1 MASKKEQLST
11 DLAKFVEQSQWAKAV
26 TCLQGLVELEP
37 ANANYHLRMGD
48 YCVKGGNKPDAV
60 KAYYRAAK
68 LFVDSGFSV
77 KGIATYKMI
86 LRLAPQEKQ
95 AQQLMRAIN
104 SSPAVAAALV
114 PPPFLA
120 PEEPAPPSLL
130 APEAPAPPPPLAP
143 EEPPPPLTLEV
154 PSPPIAP
161 EAPAPKLPFAPEAP
175 APSPPPVAPPLPAR
189 KAAPPS
195 PPPVKVAP
203 PPTFEVEPPP
213 AFEPEPERISEM
225 EPEFEV
231 MGSEQLE
238 VKKDINPLFA
248 AFTEEEFGAVVEKL
262 EPLQFMA
269 GERMIAEGDEGDAM
283 YLISR
288 GGGRVIKEIDGQ
300 EVVLDE
306 LGEGEFFGEMS
317 LLVGGPRSA
326 SVFATADTEVLRL
339 KSSDLF
345 EVIKQYP
352 RIENALEQFYDK
364 RSKATRQKMKQVRK

>member
-1 MASKKEQLST
+1 
-11 DLAKFVEQSQWAKAV
+11 
-26 TCLQGLVELEP
+26 
-37 ANANYHLRMGD
+37 MGD
-48 YCVKGGNKPDAV
+48 YSVKAGNKSGAV

-86 LRLAPQEKQ
+86 LRLAPEEKQ

-104 SSPAVAAALV
+104 SSPAVASALV
-114 PPPFLA
+114 SLPAFAPEAPAPPPLLA
-120 PEEPAPPSLL
+120 PEAPAPPSLL
-130 APEAPAPPPPLAP
+130 APEEPAPPPTRA
-143 EEPPPPLTLEV
+143 
-154 PSPPIAP
+154 
-161 EAPAPKLPFAPEAP
+161 
-175 APSPPPVAPPLPAR
+175 APSPPAVEAVPPPPPPPPVEVAPPPA
-189 KAAPPS
+189 P
-195 PPPVKVAP
+195 KVAP
-203 PPTFEVEPPP
+203 PP
-213 AFEPEPERISEM
+213 ALEPEPVLEM
-225 EPEFEV
+225 EPEVEV

-248 AFTEEEFGAVVEKL
+248 AFSEEEFGAIVDKL

-326 SVFATADTEVLRL
+326 SVFATAATEVLL
-339 KSSDLF
+339 
-345 EVIKQYP
+345 
-352 RIENALEQFYDK
+352 
-364 RSKATRQKMKQVRK
+364 

>member
-1 MASKKEQLST
+1 VASKKEQLST

-26 TCLQGLVELEP
+26 ACLQGLVQLEP
-37 ANANYHLRMGD
+37 ANANFYLRMGD
-48 YCVKGGNKPDAV
+48 YNVKAGNKPGAV
-60 KAYYRAAK
+60 KAYYQAGK

-86 LRLAPQEKQ
+86 LRLAPAEKQ
-95 AQQLMRAIN
+95 ARELMLAIN
-104 SSPAVAAALV
+104 SNPAVAGELMSL
-114 PPPFLA
+114 PP
-120 PEEPAPPSLL
+120 L
-130 APEAPAPPPPLAP
+130 APEAPAPTQAAP
-143 EEPPPPLTLEV
+143 SLPAPPPPASEAA
-154 PSPPIAP
+154 PP
-161 EAPAPKLPFAPEAP
+161 
-175 APSPPPVAPPLPAR
+175 PPPVEVALPP
-189 KAAPPS
+189 
-195 PPPVKVAP
+195 
-203 PPTFEVEPPP
+203 E
-213 AFEPEPERISEM
+213 FEPEPVLELEIEM
-225 EPEFEV
+225 MGTEQPEE
-231 MGSEQLE
+231 
-238 VKKDINPLFA
+238 KKDINPLFA
-248 AFTEEEFGAVVEKL
+248 AFTKEEFGAIVDRL

-352 RIENALEQFYDK
+352 HIENALEQFYDK
-364 RSKATRQKMKQVRK
+364 RSKATRQKMKEVRK

>member
-1 MASKKEQLST
+1 
-11 DLAKFVEQSQWAKAV
+11 
-26 TCLQGLVELEP
+26 
-37 ANANYHLRMGD
+37 MGD
-48 YCVKGGNKPDAV
+48 YSVKAGNKSGAV

-86 LRLAPQEKQ
+86 LRLAPEEKQ

-104 SSPAVAAALV
+104 SSPAVASALV
-114 PPPFLA
+114 SLPAFAPEAPAPPPLLA
-120 PEEPAPPSLL
+120 PEAPAPPSLL
-130 APEAPAPPPPLAP
+130 APEAPAPPPTRA
-143 EEPPPPLTLEV
+143 
-154 PSPPIAP
+154 
-161 EAPAPKLPFAPEAP
+161 
-175 APSPPPVAPPLPAR
+175 APSPPAVEAVPPPPPPPPVEVAPPPAL
-189 KAAPPS
+189 
-195 PPPVKVAP
+195 KVAP
-203 PPTFEVEPPP
+203 PPAPKVAPPP
-213 AFEPEPERISEM
+213 ALKVAPPPAPKVAPPPARKVAPPPALEPEPASEL
-225 EPEFEV
+225 ELEVEV

-248 AFTEEEFGAVVEKL
+248 AFSEEEFGAIVDKL